1 MDKLSYIC
9 WTLKKNNMTETF
21 ESALEAR
28 NIKFVKRF
36 ENDEIIDFVIQGY
49 SLEGIIVVS
58 KEMKETKLYI
68 NIPHTSL
75 RVFNSH
81 WMQFKD
87 SFSNRFG
94 DILDNFLDIIQN
106 YSNRFNR
113 YLENQPTTI

>member
-1 MDKLSYIC
+1 
-9 WTLKKNNMTETF
+9 MTELF

-28 NIKFVKRF
+28 NIKFVKTF
-36 ENDEIIDFVIQGY
+36 EDDENIDYLIQGY
-49 SLEGIIVVS
+49 SLEGIIVIY

-68 NIPHTSL
+68 KIPHTSL
-75 RVFNSH
+75 HVFSSH
-81 WMQFKD
+81 RMQFKD
-87 SFSNRFG
+87 SFKNHFG